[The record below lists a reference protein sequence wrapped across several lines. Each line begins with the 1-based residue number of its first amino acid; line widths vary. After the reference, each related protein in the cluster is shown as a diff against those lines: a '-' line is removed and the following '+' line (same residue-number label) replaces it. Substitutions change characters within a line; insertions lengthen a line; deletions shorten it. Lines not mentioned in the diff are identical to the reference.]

1 MVAASLFSFAPFR
14 VLSRS
19 PPFNNMF
26 ISDPAYLCWTD
37 YWNRDLICKPTA
49 EDHRI
54 FWGEKVL
61 FFHFKLNKL
70 SVYKVFVCLL
80 RVFYCIFFFPAMR
93 GCLVDGAAVS
103 WMAQLTAAPST
114 GGRSGSCTAA
124 PQEEGQEGSCLRGFS
139 PGDLASIRMKLPA
152 NKSAVGVSAN
162 A

>member
-1 MVAASLFSFAPFR
+1 MVATSLFSCALFR

-26 ISDPAYLCWTD
+26 MSDPTYLCWTD
-37 YWNRDLICKPTA
+37 YWNRDLICNPTA
-49 EDHRI
+49 EDHRS
-54 FWGEKVL
+54 F
-61 FFHFKLNKL
+61 
-70 SVYKVFVCLL
+70 VFPFQIASTFCLPGL
-80 RVFYCIFFFPAMR
+80 CRVFYCIFFFFPAMR

-114 GGRSGSCTAA
+114 GRRSGSCTAA

-152 NKSAVGVSAN
+152 ISRL
-162 A
+162 